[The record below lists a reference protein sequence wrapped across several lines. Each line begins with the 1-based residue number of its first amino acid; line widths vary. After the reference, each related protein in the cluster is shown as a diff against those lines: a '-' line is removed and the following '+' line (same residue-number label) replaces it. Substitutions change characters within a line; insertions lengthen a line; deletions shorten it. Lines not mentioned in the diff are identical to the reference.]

1 MALLTLFQREMKSYF
16 VSPVAYILLFSCS
29 LINGAS
35 FVFWLNYLSI
45 NNIKEF
51 TLLQACMNAFFFW
64 FLLLVQV
71 PVLTMRS
78 FAEEYKL
85 GTIEMILTAP
95 VREWELV
102 LSKFLGSVC
111 FFSVLWMPM
120 ALYLAVLR
128 IVYGHSLG
136 MSAGMIVLPFLML
149 LLIGMFFISIGLFV
163 SSLTKNQIIA
173 AILSFALIFL
183 IFSLSFLIYLGIGGQ
198 TREMISYL
206 SFLDQ
211 MDTFSRGIFD
221 SRPVVLLG
229 SATFFFLFL
238 TEKILEWRRLRE

>member
-1 MALLTLFQREMKSYF
+1 MALMTLLQREIKSFF
-16 VSPVAYILLFSCS
+16 VSPIAYILLFSCS

-35 FVFWLNYLSI
+35 FVFWLNYMTI

-64 FLLLVQV
+64 FLLLVQI

-78 FAEEYKL
+78 FSEEYKL

-111 FFSVLWMPM
+111 FFSILWLPM
-120 ALYLAVLR
+120 ILYLGVLR

-136 MSAGMIVLPFLML
+136 MSVGMIVLPFLML
-149 LLIGMFFISIGLFV
+149 LLIGMFFISIGIFV
-163 SSLTKNQIIA
+163 SSLTKNQIVA
-173 AILSFALIFL
+173 AILSFAFIFL
-183 IFSLSFLIYLGIGGQ
+183 IFSLSFLIYLGIAGQ

-221 SRPVVLLG
+221 SRPVVLLL
-229 SATFFFLFL
+229 STTFLFLFL
-238 TEKILEWRRLRE
+238 TERILEWRRLRG

>member
-71 PVLTMRS
+71 PVITMRS

-102 LSKFLGSVC
+102 LSKFLGSIC

-136 MSAGMIVLPFLML
+136 MSVGMVVLPFLML

-183 IFSLSFLIYLGIGGQ
+183 IFSVSFLIYLGIGGQ